1 MKQSLIILVM
11 IAMSSIAYADGHDS
25 QQRKGYF
32 NTFISAAFL
41 IPSLQSIESSAS
53 STKPDG
59 ETGIGF
65 TLDFFI
71 GEQDKHALT
80 VDYYNLVERFGPTS
94 IIGVGSVGSQVD
106 TLTGFGVGYRYHFSN
121 GIHLG
126 AGLMSVN
133 GEAVANDVSFTGTS
147 VNDVQLTADLS
158 SPDLVVPITFGY
170 SHVYKSGFTLGARL
184 LYVKV
189 DALQYDQ
196 VSIGSRSFDT
206 SSFADIADIT
216 VTSAGFLLGYA
227 W

>member
-1 MKQSLIILVM
+1 M

-41 IPSLQSIESSAS
+41 IPSLQSIESSTS

-94 IIGVGSVGSQVD
+94 TIGANGVSYFDSTVD

-133 GEAVANDVSFTGTS
+133 GEAVASGVSLAGTTLD
-147 VNDVQLTADLS
+147 NVQLTADLS

-184 LYVKV
+184 LYAKV
-189 DALQYDQ
+189 DTLQYDK
-196 VSIGSRSFDT
+196 VSVSGISLDT
-206 SSFADIADIT
+206 STFQNIEDTT
-216 VTSAGFLLGYA
+216 VTSAGLLLGYA